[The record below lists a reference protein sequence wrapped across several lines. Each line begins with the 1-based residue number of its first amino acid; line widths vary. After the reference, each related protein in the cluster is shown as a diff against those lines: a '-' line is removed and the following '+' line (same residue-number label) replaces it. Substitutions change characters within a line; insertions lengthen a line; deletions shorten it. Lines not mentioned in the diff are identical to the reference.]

1 MLPLPHRSGLL
12 LLLGAVALFVLAGAS
27 ASLMRMLV
35 RTGTERGRP

>member
-12 LLLGAVALFVLAGAS
+12 LLLGAVALFVLVGAS

-35 RTGTERGRP
+35 RTGAGLGS